1 MFTVRPRSRVTSD
14 VLLKANGSTHRIE
27 LHVPL
32 FTGRAGFGDNK
43 KGDICCSLQQRD
55 ASLSDHSSGAP
66 RSSDAAFGGGERL
79 DAAYRHRFGKRI
91 RVSQRRP
98 KLLRVSCVTV
108 KAVAAGHSVV
118 VEVSPD
124 IHICGF
130 CKQQY
135 NNFEVFLAHKQNG
148 CSIPTSDSSATPA
161 TVTLADSSTEFV
173 FEETYQ
179 TCVMRG
185 VKKILTKAQK
195 TPSKKLKP
203 ALTSKRHSCCFSGC
217 TFKTQYGQKD
227 MERHLKTHTGEK
239 PFECELCHK
248 RFSRRDKLNMHS
260 RSHTGEKP
268 HKCKHCPYAAA
279 DSSSLKKH
287 LRIHY
292 DERPFK
298 CQICPYASRNSS
310 QLTVHL
316 RSHTGDAPFQCQQC
330 DAKFKIN
337 SDLKR
342 HIRIHSGE
350 KPFKCDFCEYRC
362 AMKGNLKSHIQIK
375 HSTENSF
382 QCVHCDFQCTNKT
395 TLRQHSRE
403 HQPVQP
409 MQCSK
414 CTYSCSSK
422 GALKVHERI
431 HSEERPFKCE
441 FCSFASKQR
450 SNLVIHRKKCHS
462 DKPEKS
468 GGGAGK
474 SSRGSKSSGGS
485 GGGGGADSP
494 KPAGSR
500 YRAKLDAA
508 RAFCCDSCDASFV
521 REDSL
526 RSHKK
531 QHRDAQ
537 NVMQLQLPSQGDAI
551 GLVAAASQ
559 SHTQLEV
566 PIQHDSA
573 APYNSAQLKIIVSHP
588 LGQESA
594 LLPDNQNKP
603 SMVLLSPESQDMVVN
618 SMIQQVNL
626 LTPMQP
632 LVSTQTGETVLLT
645 QLHPDDAGNPL
656 HQALLQ
662 TAMAA
667 QDASSGGDHSGGS
680 QTTCSELE
688 GLSALIQEG
697 GTEVTVVTEGN
708 TMVTAA
714 AAPPTMGCDPMEDG
728 SKAATV
734 AAAAGVEGS
743 ALACEEGALLVPN
756 ISLSSQNVV
765 IHGVPLIVSTQPQ
778 LSPHT
783 LYADSHTLEGI
794 PHDIINARAGKTMAD
809 EFQQG
814 VRNSG
819 GRQQQ
824 QQQQQQ
830 RHEPKL
836 PESRKVF
843 RPGST
848 PWPNTL
854 RRSLNV
860 VLKAAAGV
868 FQCVRIIH

>member
-1 MFTVRPRSRVTSD
+1 MTTY
-14 VLLKANGSTHRIE
+14 NGE
-27 LHVPL
+27 
-32 FTGRAGFGDNK
+32 
-43 KGDICCSLQQRD
+43 
-55 ASLSDHSSGAP
+55 
-66 RSSDAAFGGGERL
+66 
-79 DAAYRHRFGKRI
+79 
-91 RVSQRRP
+91 VS
-98 KLLRVSCVTV
+98 
-108 KAVAAGHSVV
+108 AGHSVV

-148 CSIPTSDSSATPA
+148 CSLPTSDPSATTASGALP
-161 TVTLADSSTEFV
+161 DSSTEFV

-179 TCVMRG
+179 TCVVRG

-203 ALTSKRHSCCFSGC
+203 PLASKRHSCCFSGC

-239 PFECELCHK
+239 PFECDLCHK

-260 RSHTGEKP
+260 RLHTGEKP

-350 KPFKCDFCEYRC
+350 KPYKCDFCEYRC

-375 HSTENSF
+375 HGTENSF
-382 QCVHCDFQCTNKT
+382 HCVHCDFKCSNKT
-395 TLRQHSRE
+395 ALRQHSRE
-403 HQPVQP
+403 HQPTQP
-409 MQCSK
+409 IQCSK

-431 HSEERPFKCE
+431 HSEERPFKCD
-441 FCSFASKQR
+441 FCNFASKQR
-450 SNLVIHRKKCHS
+450 SNLVIHKKKCHS
-462 DKPEKS
+462 DKPEKGGSSGAVAGAS
-468 GGGAGK
+468 GGKG
-474 SSRGSKSSGGS
+474 SRGGGKN
-485 GGGGGADSP
+485 GGGDSP
-494 KPAGSR
+494 KPVSSR

-508 RAFCCDSCDASFV
+508 RAFCCDSCSASFV

-537 NVMQLQLPSQGDAI
+537 SVLHLQLSAPADPASVVP
-551 GLVAAASQ
+551 VAATQ
-559 SHTQLEV
+559 SATQLEV
-566 PIQHDSA
+566 PIPPNSM
-573 APYNSAQLKIIVSHP
+573 APYSNAQLKIIVSHP
-588 LGQESA
+588 LGQENSLIPA
-594 LLPDNQNKP
+594 GVDSQTKTN
-603 SMVLLSPESQDMVVN
+603 MVLLSPENQDVVVN

-626 LTPMQP
+626 LAPMQP
-632 LVSTQTGETVLLT
+632 LGSSQASEAALESQTVLLT
-645 QLHPDDAGNPL
+645 QLSSEDTNNPL

-662 TAMAA
+662 TAITA
-667 QDASSGGDHSGGS
+667 QDSSGGT
-680 QTTCSELE
+680 QTFITTCSELE
-688 GLSALIQEG
+688 GLNALIQEG

-708 TMVTAA
+708 STMVTAPT
-714 AAPPTMGCDPMEDG
+714 PPDMVCSQSEDM
-728 SKAATV
+728 SKSGGAV
-734 AAAAGVEGS
+734 RVEES
-743 ALACEEGALLVPN
+743 ALPCEDNTLLVPN

-778 LSPHT
+778 QLSPHT
-783 LYADSHTLEGI
+783 LYSDSHTLEGI
-794 PHDIINARAGKTMAD
+794 PHLSRRWQQSD
-809 EFQQG
+809 E
-814 VRNSG
+814 S
-819 GRQQQ
+819 
-824 QQQQQQ
+824 
-830 RHEPKL
+830 K
-836 PESRKVF
+836 
-843 RPGST
+843 
-848 PWPNTL
+848 
-854 RRSLNV
+854 
-860 VLKAAAGV
+860 
-868 FQCVRIIH
+868 

>member
-1 MFTVRPRSRVTSD
+1 MATYN
-14 VLLKANGSTHRIE
+14 AE
-27 LHVPL
+27 
-32 FTGRAGFGDNK
+32 
-43 KGDICCSLQQRD
+43 
-55 ASLSDHSSGAP
+55 AP
-66 RSSDAAFGGGERL
+66 
-79 DAAYRHRFGKRI
+79 
-91 RVSQRRP
+91 
-98 KLLRVSCVTV
+98 
-108 KAVAAGHSVV
+108 GHSIV

-148 CSIPTSDSSATPA
+148 CPQPTTG
-161 TVTLADSSTEFV
+161 TLATTATNTLAGSSNEFV

-195 TPSKKLKP
+195 TPSKKLKT

-350 KPFKCDFCEYRC
+350 KPYKCEFCEYRC

-375 HSTENSF
+375 HGTNNSF
-382 QCVHCDFQCTNKT
+382 QCLHCDFKCGSKT
-395 TLRQHSRE
+395 ALRQHSRE
-403 HQPVQP
+403 HEPVQP

-431 HSEERPFKCE
+431 HSEERPFKCD
-441 FCSFASKQR
+441 FCTFASKQR
-450 SNLVIHRKKCHS
+450 SNLVIHKKKCHP
-462 DKPEKS
+462 DKLEKGVSGKS
-468 GGGAGK
+468 G
-474 SSRGSKSSGGS
+474 RSGRKGRCS
-485 GGGGGADSP
+485 DSP
-494 KPAGSR
+494 KPISSR

-508 RAFCCDSCDASFV
+508 RAFCCDSCNASFV

-537 NVMQLQLPSQGDAI
+537 NLFELHLSTPADDVN
-551 GLVAAASQ
+551 LVPVATSQ
-559 SHTQLEV
+559 SNTQLEL
-566 PIQHDSA
+566 PITSDSMI
-573 APYNSAQLKIIVSHP
+573 PYSSAQLKIIVSHS
-588 LGQESA
+588 LGQDDP
-594 LLPDNQNKP
+594 LIPVGTDIQNKT
-603 SMVLLSPESQDMVVN
+603 SMVLLRPENHDMVVN

-632 LVSTQTGETVLLT
+632 LGSSQTAEATLEPQAVLLT
-645 QLHPDDAGNPL
+645 QLTPDDSNNPL

-662 TAMAA
+662 TAISA
-667 QDASSGGDHSGGS
+667 QDSSSS
-680 QTTCSELE
+680 TQTFITTCSELE
-688 GLSALIQEG
+688 GLNALIQEG
-697 GTEVTVVTEGN
+697 GREVTVVTERN
-708 TMVTAA
+708 ASLVTAA
-714 AAPPTMGCDPMEDG
+714 TPPEMGCGASGDV
-728 SKAATV
+728 SKQAKAARV
-734 AAAAGVEGS
+734 DES
-743 ALACEEGALLVPN
+743 ALQCEESALLLPN
-756 ISLSSQNVV
+756 ISLDVQNVV
-765 IHGVPLIVSTQPQ
+765 IHSVPLIVSAHQQQSAIEQ

-783 LYADSHTLEGI
+783 LYSDTHTLEGI
-794 PHDIINARAGKTMAD
+794 P
-809 EFQQG
+809 Q
-814 VRNSG
+814 
-819 GRQQQ
+819 
-824 QQQQQQ
+824 
-830 RHEPKL
+830 
-836 PESRKVF
+836 
-843 RPGST
+843 
-848 PWPNTL
+848 
-854 RRSLNV
+854 
-860 VLKAAAGV
+860 
-868 FQCVRIIH
+868 

>member
-1 MFTVRPRSRVTSD
+1 MCSKTSS
-14 VLLKANGSTHRIE
+14 KMATYNAE
-27 LHVPL
+27 
-32 FTGRAGFGDNK
+32 
-43 KGDICCSLQQRD
+43 
-55 ASLSDHSSGAP
+55 
-66 RSSDAAFGGGERL
+66 
-79 DAAYRHRFGKRI
+79 
-91 RVSQRRP
+91 
-98 KLLRVSCVTV
+98 
-108 KAVAAGHSVV
+108 GHSVV

-148 CSIPTSDSSATPA
+148 CALPTSDASATTA
-161 TVTLADSSTEFV
+161 AASLADSSAEFV
-173 FEETYQ
+173 LEETYQ
-179 TCVMRG
+179 TCVVKG

-350 KPFKCDFCEYRC
+350 KPYKCDFCDYRC

-375 HSTENSF
+375 HGTENTF
-382 QCVHCDFQCTNKT
+382 RCAHCDFQCANKT
-395 TLRQHSRE
+395 ALRQHSRE
-403 HQPVQP
+403 HQPTQP
-409 MQCSK
+409 IRCSK

-431 HSEERPFKCE
+431 HSEERPFKCD
-441 FCSFASKQR
+441 FCNFSSKQR
-450 SNLVIHRKKCHS
+450 SNLVIHKKKCHS
-462 DKPEKS
+462 DKPEKGS
-468 GGGAGK
+468 CGKGGRGGGK
-474 SSRGSKSSGGS
+474 
-485 GGGGGADSP
+485 GGGGDSP
-494 KPAGSR
+494 KPVGSR
-500 YRAKLDAA
+500 YRAKLEAA
-508 RAFCCDSCDASFV
+508 RAFCCDSCDACFV

-531 QHRDAQ
+531 QHRDTQ
-537 NVMQLQLPSQGDAI
+537 NVLQLQLSTPADGVNLVPVTTSQG
-551 GLVAAASQ
+551 S
-559 SHTQLEV
+559 SQLEV
-566 PIQHDSA
+566 PIPSDSMS
-573 APYNSAQLKIIVSHP
+573 PYSSAQLKIIVSHP
-588 LGQESA
+588 LGQENA
-594 LLPDNQNKP
+594 LIPASMDSQSKTN
-603 SMVLLSPESQDMVVN
+603 MVLLSPESQDMVVS

-626 LTPMQP
+626 LAPMQP
-632 LVSTQTGETVLLT
+632 LVSSQAAESALEPQTVLLT
-645 QLHPDDAGNPL
+645 QLSADDTNSPL

-662 TAMAA
+662 TAITT
-667 QDASSGGDHSGGS
+667 QDSSGGS
-680 QTTCSELE
+680 QTFITTCSELE
-688 GLSALIQEG
+688 GLNALIQEG

-708 TMVTAA
+708 ATLVST
-714 AAPPTMGCDPMEDG
+714 AAPPDAVCGPAEDM
-728 SKAATV
+728 SKPA
-734 AAAAGVEGS
+734 VEES
-743 ALACEEGALLVPN
+743 ALSCEESALLVPN
-756 ISLSSQNVV
+756 MSLSSQNVV
-765 IHGVPLIVSTQPQ
+765 IHGIPLMVSPQPQ
-778 LSPHT
+778 QSAVEHLPPHT

-794 PHDIINARAGKTMAD
+794 P
-809 EFQQG
+809 
-814 VRNSG
+814 
-819 GRQQQ
+819 
-824 QQQQQQ
+824 
-830 RHEPKL
+830 P
-836 PESRKVF
+836 
-843 RPGST
+843 
-848 PWPNTL
+848 
-854 RRSLNV
+854 
-860 VLKAAAGV
+860 
-868 FQCVRIIH
+868 

>member
-1 MFTVRPRSRVTSD
+1 MC
-14 VLLKANGSTHRIE
+14 E
-27 LHVPL
+27 M
-32 FTGRAGFGDNK
+32 
-43 KGDICCSLQQRD
+43 
-55 ASLSDHSSGAP
+55 
-66 RSSDAAFGGGERL
+66 AAFNAE
-79 DAAYRHRFGKRI
+79 
-91 RVSQRRP
+91 
-98 KLLRVSCVTV
+98 
-108 KAVAAGHSVV
+108 GHSVV

-148 CSIPTSDSSATPA
+148 CSIPTSDMSATTAPPA
-161 TVTLADSSTEFV
+161 LTDSSTEFV

-203 ALTSKRHSCCFSGC
+203 VLTSKRHSCCFSGC

-268 HKCKHCPYAAA
+268 HKCKHCSYAAA

-316 RSHTGDAPFQCQQC
+316 RSHTGDAPFQCQEC

-342 HIRIHSGE
+342 HVRIHSGE
-350 KPFKCDFCEYRC
+350 KPYKCDFCDYRC

-375 HSTENSF
+375 HGTENSLH
-382 QCVHCDFQCTNKT
+382 CPHCDFKCANKT
-395 TLRQHSRE
+395 ALRQHSRE
-403 HQPVQP
+403 HQPTQP
-409 MQCSK
+409 IQCSK

-441 FCSFASKQR
+441 FCNFASKQR
-450 SNLVIHRKKCHS
+450 SNLVIHKKKFHS
-462 DKPEKS
+462 DKPEK
-468 GGGAGK
+468 
-474 SSRGSKSSGGS
+474 
-485 GGGGGADSP
+485 GGGGNGGRVGGKAGGGDSP
-494 KPAGSR
+494 KPVSSR
-500 YRAKLDAA
+500 YRAKLDAT
-508 RAFCCDSCDASFV
+508 RAFRCDSCNASFV

-526 RSHKK
+526 RSHRK
-531 QHRDAQ
+531 QHRDTQ
-537 NVMQLQLPSQGDAI
+537 NALQIHLCSQPGVVS
-551 GLVAAASQ
+551 LSPVTASH
-559 SHTQLEV
+559 SNNTLEV
-566 PIQHDSA
+566 PMA
-573 APYNSAQLKIIVSHP
+573 ADPLVPYSNAQLKIIVSHP
-588 LGQESA
+588 LGQEEPLLQSA
-594 LLPDNQNKP
+594 IDNHQNKTN
-603 SMVLLSPESQDMVVN
+603 MVLLSPDSQDLVVS

-626 LTPMQP
+626 LAPMQA
-632 LVSTQTGETVLLT
+632 LGSSQTAEGTLEQQTVLLT
-645 QLHPDDAGNPL
+645 QLSPEDHNNPL

-662 TAMAA
+662 TAISS
-667 QDASSGGDHSGGS
+667 QDCNSST
-680 QTTCSELE
+680 QTFITACSDLE

-708 TMVTAA
+708 GGMVTTAT
-714 AAPPTMGCDPMEDG
+714 PPDMVCSTSEDMVKHAG
-728 SKAATV
+728 TV
-734 AAAAGVEGS
+734 TAEES
-743 ALACEEGALLVPN
+743 ALPCDGGSLLVPN
-756 ISLSSQNVV
+756 ISLGGQGVV
-765 IHGVPLIVSTQPQ
+765 IHSLPLILSTQPQHNVIEQ

-783 LYADSHTLEGI
+783 LYSDSHTLEGI
-794 PHDIINARAGKTMAD
+794 P
-809 EFQQG
+809 Q
-814 VRNSG
+814 
-819 GRQQQ
+819 
-824 QQQQQQ
+824 
-830 RHEPKL
+830 
-836 PESRKVF
+836 
-843 RPGST
+843 
-848 PWPNTL
+848 
-854 RRSLNV
+854 
-860 VLKAAAGV
+860 
-868 FQCVRIIH
+868 